1 MYLGTCMRIYYTIFP
16 IIKYQF
22 TNIKIYNFQEKEK
35 NGGTSQNSRYE
46 LPALQNVEASQTSVC
61 MGHQS
66 NNHLD
71 TIAARSV
78 LEMGYSEE
86 KVLQAIHKITPS
98 YSGMYSMSI
107 FDEHMIIM

>member
-1 MYLGTCMRIYYTIFP
+1 VHIRRLFVYIRRLFVHIRRLFVHIRRLFVHI
-16 IIKYQF
+16 
-22 TNIKIYNFQEKEK
+22 
-35 NGGTSQNSRYE
+35 R
-46 LPALQNVEASQTSVC
+46 ASQTSACVV
-61 MGHQS
+61 HQS

-71 TIAARSV
+71 TVAARSV

-86 KVLQAIHKITPS
+86 QVLQAIHKITPS